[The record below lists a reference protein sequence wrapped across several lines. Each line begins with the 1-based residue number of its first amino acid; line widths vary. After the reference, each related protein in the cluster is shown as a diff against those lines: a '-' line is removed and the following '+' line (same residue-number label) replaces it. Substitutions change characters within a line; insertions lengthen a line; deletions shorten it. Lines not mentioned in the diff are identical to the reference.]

1 MNHAGGQHEYACIAG
16 GENHDGCDERGNAV
30 NPIVDEADH
39 YGWMDYRSISGW
51 KFPAWPLLQPSTRA
65 KMTIG
70 TLHVKVV
77 EARGLIS
84 RDFAGR
90 SDPFAELEL
99 TGRYLS
105 HGQEW
110 SEPLRVREKTRVIKF
125 SLNPVWNEEFSLPV
139 RRAGA
144 VLRIRLWD
152 WNASI
157 PDDPLGH
164 IEVKMGGDLLAQ
176 KIVDRWYALRA
187 PLDLATKTRT
197 GSHPTDTLQVRIRWR
212 SSTRAKHRGAS
223 GVLRR
228 GAPAAALRVQRAGGD
243 VQLYLA
249 GRAPEKAPQGVF
261 S

>member
-1 MNHAGGQHEYACIAG
+1 MGHVQPGHDGTAMNHAGGQHEYACIAG

-30 NPIVDEADH
+30 NPIVDEADN

-70 TLHVKVV
+70 TLHAKVV

-176 KIVDRWYALRA
+176 KDGVPLHEPSIEERRESYGEVRLQLRFEFNELA
-187 PLDLATKTRT
+187 ETCSYIWPEEPPKRPLKARF
-197 GSHPTDTLQVRIRWR
+197 R
-212 SSTRAKHRGAS
+212 S
-223 GVLRR
+223 
-228 GAPAAALRVQRAGGD
+228 
-243 VQLYLA
+243 
-249 GRAPEKAPQGVF
+249 
-261 S
+261 